1 MARLFT
7 YLVLSL
13 ILLSFFSIIIIRII
27 NCYHN
32 YYCLFSLSRVVS
44 YVDAK
49 NNFGMSR
56 KLKFVRQQ
64 YVLVNQLCVHVRHQ
78 CLKFKVD

>member
-32 YYCLFSLSRVVS
+32 HYCLFSLSRVVS